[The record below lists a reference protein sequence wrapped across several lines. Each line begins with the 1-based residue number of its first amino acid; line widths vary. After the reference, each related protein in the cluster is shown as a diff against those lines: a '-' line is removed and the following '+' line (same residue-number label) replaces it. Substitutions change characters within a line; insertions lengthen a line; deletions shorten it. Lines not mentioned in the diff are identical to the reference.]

1 MKLKYVKRSDYYIK
15 WKISFNVDKKY
26 RAYHILPT
34 IVYQPWKYRGP
45 NVSIIDIAWLNFHI
59 LIGEWRN
66 KER

>member
-15 WKISFNVDKKY
+15 WKMSFNIDKHY
-26 RAYHILPT
+26 RAYHIFPT
-34 IVYQPWKYRGP
+34 IVWQPWKYRSP
-45 NVSIIDIAWLNFHI
+45 NVCVVDVAWLNFHI